1 MRLSVSNLAWDV
13 VEDAAVARV
22 LGEYDVRAI
31 DIAPG
36 KYFPNPLIAT
46 PDDIARAQRFW
57 ADRGVA
63 IHALQALLFGADHLN
78 IFGPPAVQ
86 NAVLARLDAICA
98 IAAGLGAGVIVFGS
112 RANRDRA
119 DLDDAAAFESAVA
132 FFRRAAALAANW
144 GLVMTLEAIPASYG
158 SNFMTRTGEAA
169 AVVAAVDADALRLHL
184 DTGAMFVNG
193 ENPARIIAQY
203 ASLIAHVHASDPGL
217 GVLGDAG
224 CDHASV
230 AAALMRLCP
239 ELTITIEM
247 LPNENADH
255 MDSLRRAL
263 TYATQFY
270 GSRQTPL
277 S

>member
-13 VEDAAVARV
+13 VEDDAVTQL
-22 LGEYDVRAI
+22 LGEFDVRTI
-31 DIAPG
+31 DVAPG
-36 KYFPNPLIAT
+36 KYFPDPMVAT
-46 PDDIARAQRFW
+46 SGDIVRVRNFW
-57 ADRGVA
+57 ADRGVE

-78 IFGPPAVQ
+78 IFGAPAVQ

-132 FFRRAAALAANW
+132 FFRRAAALVERW
-144 GLVMTLEAIPASYG
+144 GRVMTLEAIPAIYG
-158 SNFMTRTGEAA
+158 ANFMTRTSEAA
-169 AVVAAVDADALRLHL
+169 TVVAAVDSDALRLHL

-193 ENPARIIAQY
+193 ENPVEVITRY
-203 ASLIAHVHASDPGL
+203 ASLFAHAHVSDPGL
-217 GVLGDAG
+217 APPGDAG

-230 AAALMRLCP
+230 AAVLKRLRP
-239 ELTITIEM
+239 ELTVTIEM
-247 LPNENADH
+247 LPEENTPH
-255 MDSLRRAL
+255 VDSLRRAL
-263 TYATQFY
+263 SFATQQY
-270 GSRQTPL
+270 GSRQAPV